1 MRHISSPGLKSR
13 RSVLGSPRAV
23 LVALFVT
30 VAGLLAGGVLDPR
43 PALAQVA
50 MPDAAQMSGIP
61 LPAAELAVGTVSVR
75 IVRERMGN
83 NIAGQSVSVTFNG
96 QSKTGTTDAQGRA
109 EFSGYAPGDTVV
121 ATATVD
127 GEVLFSQEIT
137 MPSRGGI
144 RVALVAGASAA
155 AAKER
160 AAAEAAAKEPP
171 RQGVVVIGGDSRI
184 IVEFQ
189 SDVLTVFYILE
200 IVNNARTP
208 IDVGAPLEF
217 TLPPGAASPSLME
230 GSSTQASVRG
240 ESVLVSGPFA
250 PGVTS
255 VQIGFS
261 LPDHASRVT
270 LRQRWPAAWERPFV
284 AVEKIGDM
292 QLQSAQLS
300 GVENFNADGGKV
312 FLLGNGGRLAAGDEL
327 VVDIINLPAHD
338 MTPRWTAVGIAA
350 LIVLA
355 GLYLAFAPAAKP
367 ERAALLDEKARLMR
381 DLVAMEERRRAGK
394 PKPKDAERRP
404 AVMAEL
410 ERVLAALD
418 EAPGGGEGAA
428 A

>member
-1 MRHISSPGLKSR
+1 M
-13 RSVLGSPRAV
+13 RAV
-23 LVALFVT
+23 RVALLVT
-30 VAGLLAGGVLDPR
+30 LAMLLAGGVLGPI
-43 PALAQVA
+43 PALAQGA
-50 MPDAAQMSGIP
+50 MPDAGQMAGIP
-61 LPAAELAVGTVSVR
+61 LPAADLAVGTVSVR
-75 IVRERMGN
+75 VVRERMVN
-83 NIAGQSVSVTFNG
+83 NVVGQSVSVTSNG
-96 QSKTGTTDAQGRA
+96 QSRTGTTDTQGRA

-121 ATATVD
+121 ATTTVD

-137 MPSRGGI
+137 VPSRGGI
-144 RVALVAGASAA
+144 RVALVAGATAA
-155 AAKER
+155 RER
-160 AAAEAAAKEPP
+160 ATAEAAATEPP
-171 RQGVVVIGGDSRI
+171 RPGVVVIGGDSRI

-208 IDVGAPLEF
+208 VEVGAPLEF
-217 TLPPGAASPSLME
+217 TLPAGAASPSLMQ

-284 AVEKIGDM
+284 AVERVGDM

-300 GVENFNADGGKV
+300 SVETFNADGGKV
-312 FLLGNGGRLAAGDEL
+312 FLMGNGGRLAAGDEL
-327 VVDIINLPAHD
+327 VLDIINLPAHD
-338 MTPRWTAVGIAA
+338 MTLRWTAVALAA

-355 GLYLAFAPAAKP
+355 GLFVALSPAARP

-381 DLVAMEERRRAGK
+381 DLVAMEERRRAGR

-418 EAPGGGEGAA
+418 EAPGGGQGAA